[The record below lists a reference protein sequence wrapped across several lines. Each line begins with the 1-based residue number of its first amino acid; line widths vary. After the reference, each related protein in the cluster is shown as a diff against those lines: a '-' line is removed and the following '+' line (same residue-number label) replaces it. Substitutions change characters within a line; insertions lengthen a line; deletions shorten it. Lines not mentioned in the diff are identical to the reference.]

1 MLHHLK
7 TTSIFYFLF
16 FNGIFLISG
25 RASANNAPTTNGTI
39 PDQTV
44 NVGESAATIDV
55 SSYFSDPDSDTLT
68 YTATS
73 SDTAKATVS
82 VSSATVSITAVAVGT
97 ATITVTATDPG
108 NLTATQ
114 TIAVSV
120 PNRAPVATTT
130 LPDRTLTVDGPPATI
145 KPGDYFSDPDGDS
158 LGYGYDFSQSDIG
171 VKVIGLT
178 NGFTVTSFGKQTGII
193 RLTLTVVD
201 PGGLTAA
208 QSCTITVTAGN
219 SAPAAVGTIPAQ
231 TVDVGGSATTIDVSS
246 YFSDPDSD
254 TLTYTASSSDTAK
267 ATVSV
272 SSATVSITAVAAGS
286 ATITV
291 TATDPGSLTA
301 TQTFSLTVNPQN
313 NAPTTNGTIPD
324 ETLVTDGETAQN
336 TRDLD
341 VSGYFSDPDGD
352 TLTYTASSSDTAKA
366 TVSVSSATVTLT
378 AVATGTAT
386 ITVTATDPGGLTA
399 TQTFSLAVNPP
410 ATITSNQS
418 QTADAVP
425 GLSTDEQLLLGRLL
439 TFDTLIINA
448 LYNASN
454 DTDDWLELRN
464 VSASDLSLDDWQLT
478 IQTREEPVVVTFPAG
493 TVIPA
498 DGVLLLVNTESGLPA
513 TAAASL
519 LSVVSKGFRLPQQD
533 FALILRSP
541 TAFGDIAGNYFE
553 GAAARPESVPAFS
566 VDTVWDRIQPSVA
579 GYRAGAWAARTSEDG
594 LGTPGYQQGIAA
606 SVDPNGDGVV
616 NILDLVFVGGQI
628 GQPADGNAADVNAD
642 GTVDVRDLVLVAA
655 GFSTSTAQ

>member
-16 FNGIFLISG
+16 FIGIFLISG

-39 PDQTV
+39 PAQTV
-44 NVGESAATIDV
+44 NVGGSAATVDV

-68 YTATS
+68 YTASS

-130 LPDRTLTVDGPPATI
+130 LPDQTVTVGTYATI
-145 KPGDYFSDPDGDS
+145 KGGDYFSDPDGDS
-158 LGYGYDFSQSDIG
+158 LGHIYDFSQSEIELKGHVIPNG
-171 VKVIGLT
+171 VAITGAEA
-178 NGFTVTSFGKQTGII
+178 GII
-193 RLTLTVVD
+193 RLTVTVSD

-352 TLTYTASSSDTAKA
+352 TLTYTASSSDTGKA
-366 TVSVSSATVTLT
+366 TVSVSSSTVTLT

-478 IQTREEPVVVTFPAG
+478 IQTREGPVVVTFPAG

-498 DGVLLLVNTESGLPA
+498 DGVLLLVNTESGLPD

-519 LSVVSKGFRLPQQD
+519 LSVVSKAFRLPQQD

-541 TAFGDIAGNYFE
+541 TAFGDVAGNYFE
-553 GAAARPESVPAFS
+553 GAAARPERVPAFS

-579 GYRAGAWAARTSEDG
+579 GYRAGAWAASTSEDG

-628 GQPADGNAADVNAD
+628 GQPADGNTADVNAD

-655 GFSTSTAQ
+655 GFSASTAK